1 MPLLDNVKLNIVGK
15 GFETKKEEY
24 EHNRNVHV
32 IGSVDDID
40 TYYYSHCA
48 VVLPILYGAGMKVK
62 TAEAMMFG
70 RRIFSSNEALEG
82 YEVEEI
88 QGITR
93 CNTEIQF
100 ATAIKKKKKKGIFHA
115 YQTDVRNLFMN
126 KYETNKVKS
135 TFIKTINDI

>member
-1 MPLLDNVKLNIVGK
+1 MCCSIAYFVWSRYEGQDGRSYDVW
-15 GFETKKEEY
+15 KK
-24 EHNRNVHV
+24 NFA
-32 IGSVDDID
+32 SD
-40 TYYYSHCA
+40 
-48 VVLPILYGAGMKVK
+48 
-62 TAEAMMFG
+62 
-70 RRIFSSNEALEG
+70 EALEG

-100 ATAIKKKKKKGIFHA
+100 ATAINHYFQKGIFHA